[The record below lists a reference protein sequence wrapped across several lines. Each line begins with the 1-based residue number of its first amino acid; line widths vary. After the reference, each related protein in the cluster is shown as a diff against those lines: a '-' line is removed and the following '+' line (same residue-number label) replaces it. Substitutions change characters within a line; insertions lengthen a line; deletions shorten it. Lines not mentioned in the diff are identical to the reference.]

1 MSRPARPAPGGH
13 VDWTVAGAVGTRLT
27 RPGPPTTDYT
37 RRQVVDDL
45 AAASR
50 RAEGPVREVTG
61 LSVSGPAPDARIVDR
76 REWVVA
82 AADSLRVMAGGA
94 PARGGGLIAARL
106 AGAQTGAVLAFVSS
120 GILGQFDPF
129 AGDRGELLLVYPN
142 VIAAERQLRV
152 PPQDFR
158 LWVCLHEVTHR
169 YQFGHAPWLAD
180 HLRSLIRRIVGAES
194 APLSGWRPGKPLP
207 RTLVDLVLGP
217 DGREAF
223 DEAGAVMALM
233 EGHADFMMDRTDAVP
248 GVAAIRAKFQ
258 ARREAG
264 GLDAVIRAVT
274 GLDAKHAQYRDG
286 AAFCRRVVSAVGV
299 AGLNRAF
306 ESAALLPT
314 RSEIADPDLW
324 VARTRRSS

>member
-1 MSRPARPAPGGH
+1 MNSP
-13 VDWTVAGAVGTRLT
+13 
-27 RPGPPTTDYT
+27 
-37 RRQVVDDL
+37 
-45 AAASR
+45 
-50 RAEGPVREVTG
+50 
-61 LSVSGPAPDARIVDR
+61 
-76 REWVVA
+76 VVA
-82 AADSLRVMAGGA
+82 WSV
-94 PARGGGLIAARL
+94 AARL
-106 AGAQTGAVLAFVSS
+106 GEALVPAGPVLPAGDAEAIVADLRAGADAADHLVAEVTHLDGGLPVRVLVVDRPTWIGYNVDLASGLMGTTDTPSLVDQVTGAVAGVQL
-120 GILGQFDPF
+120 GIGLHLVAQRVLGQFDPF
-129 AGDRGELLLVYPN
+129 SDVPTLLLVAPN
-142 VIAAERQLRV
+142 AAQVADSLGV
-152 PPQDFR
+152 DGHAFR
-158 LWVCLHEVTHR
+158 MWVCLHEVTHR